1 MILPTHIQGIPCRV
15 RVTRYF
21 HQPAIG
27 YWADSPDDCY
37 GYTEIEFVV
46 LDGRGRPAPWLEKRM
61 FSEDRCAIEQE
72 IIAAKKIAADQA
84 RADAAEDALKFA
96 EWGARA

>member
-1 MILPTHIQGIPCRV
+1 MILATHIQGIPCRV

-37 GYTEIEFVV
+37 GYTEVEFEV
-46 LDGRGRPAPWLEKRM
+46 LDGRGRKSPWLEARM
-61 FSEDRCAIEQE
+61 LSEDARAIEQE
-72 IIAAKKIAADQA
+72 IIAAKRQE
-84 RADAAEDALKFA
+84 REDAAEMAAA
-96 EWGARA
+96 EWGAYA